1 MNGPL
6 NLAGKRVVVTG
17 GGGFLGRHLV
27 SALNARGAVPLVPR
41 RADVDLRDPSAALRW
56 FRDQRPD
63 ACIHAAA
70 VGGGIGFMRAHP
82 AIACTDNLL
91 LNTAVIE
98 AARVVGVQRYVGVS
112 SACAYPV
119 DPPQP
124 MREEDIEA
132 GAPEPTNGP
141 YGYAKRIMLIQGAAY
156 AAEYGFDC
164 AFAVPTNLYGP
175 WDDVAPE
182 RSHLV
187 AALLLRF
194 EAAREAGA
202 PEVTCWG
209 TGRATRDLLYAGD
222 AAEAIVRL
230 LERGGGP
237 APVNLGSGIEHTVA
251 QVATAVAAAV
261 GYEGRLA
268 WDTSKPDGMPRKV
281 LDSQRAAARLEWR
294 ATTPIDVGL
303 RELVAWYRAHAG

>member
-1 MNGPL
+1 MCDAGGEVANG
-6 NLAGKRVVVTG
+6 
-17 GGGFLGRHLV
+17 
-27 SALNARGAVPLVPR
+27 
-41 RADVDLRDPSAALRW
+41 DEALR
-56 FRDQRPD
+56 
-63 ACIHAAA
+63 
-70 VGGGIGFMRAHP
+70 
-82 AIACTDNLL
+82 
-91 LNTAVIE
+91 
-98 AARVVGVQRYVGVS
+98 
-112 SACAYPV
+112 
-119 DPPQP
+119 
-124 MREEDIEA
+124 
-132 GAPEPTNGP
+132 
-141 YGYAKRIMLIQGAAY
+141 
-156 AAEYGFDC
+156 
-164 AFAVPTNLYGP
+164 
-175 WDDVAPE
+175 
-182 RSHLV
+182 
-187 AALLLRF
+187 ALLLRF